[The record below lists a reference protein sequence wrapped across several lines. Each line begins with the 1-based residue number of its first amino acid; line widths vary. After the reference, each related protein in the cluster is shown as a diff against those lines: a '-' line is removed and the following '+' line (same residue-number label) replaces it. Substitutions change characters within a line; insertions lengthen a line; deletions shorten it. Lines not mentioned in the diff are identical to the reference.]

1 VVESVRLPGFWI
13 AKYPIT
19 VQQYRQFIATGGYE
33 CRTCWTAQ
41 GWAWKERTGRTQPW
55 LWGDERF
62 CGDNQPV
69 IGVTWYEA
77 TAFAA
82 WVQHHL
88 AEASG
93 EAAGFRVRLPTEA
106 EWEAAAAFDA
116 QLTRQPYPWGE
127 DEPTRE
133 LADFDDGS
141 DRPGPS
147 PVGGRPRGAAAC
159 GAQDMLGSV
168 WEVMASSFND
178 YPLQSGVVVQDFTP
192 GEYDVCWRGS
202 SYYSTNVR
210 CAARDR
216 FSPDSDFYY
225 GFRLVLSP

>member
-1 VVESVRLPGFWI
+1 MCAP
-13 AKYPIT
+13 P
-19 VQQYRQFIATGGYE
+19 YRQFIATGGYE
-33 CRTCWTAQ
+33 FRTYWTAQ
-41 GWAWKERTGRTQPW
+41 GWAWKEQKGRTGPW
-55 LWGDERF
+55 RWGDKRF

-88 AEASG
+88 AEA
-93 EAAGFRVRLPTEA
+93 AAGGADFRVRLPTEA

-116 QLTRQPYPWGE
+116 QLTRHPYPWGA
-127 DEPTRE
+127 DRPTRE
-133 LADFDDGS
+133 LADFGGYVHDN
-141 DRPGPS
+141 PA
-147 PVGGRPRGAAAC
+147 PVGRLPRGAAAC

-168 WEVMASSFND
+168 WEVMVSSFND
-178 YPLQSGVVVQDFTP
+178 YPLQSGVVVQDVAP
-192 GEYDVCWRGS
+192 DERDVCWRGS